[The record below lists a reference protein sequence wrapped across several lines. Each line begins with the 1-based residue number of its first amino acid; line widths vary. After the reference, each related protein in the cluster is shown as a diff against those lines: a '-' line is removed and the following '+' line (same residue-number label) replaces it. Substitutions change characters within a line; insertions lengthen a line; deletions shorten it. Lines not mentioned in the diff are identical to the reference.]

1 MWPFKKPPV
10 IKNYSVS
17 ATLADFYDILR
28 KREFTSAP
36 APFDLIKIDDDD
48 LDIVISNVVVAQ
60 KIEGHYW
67 SGLKLT
73 DVGEAMRDEILQEMR
88 RCVDAD
94 EKAVN
99 TEIDSKVSVVR
110 EALQKFYSKEK

>member
-48 LDIVISNVVVAQ
+48 FDIVISNVVVAQ

-73 DVGEAMRDEILQEMR
+73 DVGKAIGDEILQEMR
-88 RCVDAD
+88 KCIHDD
-94 EKAVN
+94 EKL
-99 TEIDSKVSVVR
+99 S
-110 EALQKFYSKEK
+110 